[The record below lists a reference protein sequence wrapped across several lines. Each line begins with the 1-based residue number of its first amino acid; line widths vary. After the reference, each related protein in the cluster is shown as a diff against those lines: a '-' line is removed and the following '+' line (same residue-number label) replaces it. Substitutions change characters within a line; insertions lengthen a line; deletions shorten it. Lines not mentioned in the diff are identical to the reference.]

1 MNEPK
6 YISVA
11 IDGPAGAGKS
21 TIAKRVARELGYLY
35 VDTGAIYRTV
45 GYHMSLMGIGPKDK
59 DGIARCIDDVNIQ
72 IDYQA
77 DGVQHMILNGQD
89 VTELIRSPEMSM
101 MASGVSAQSCVRDYL
116 LDMQR
121 SLARTHNVV
130 MDGRDIGTVVL
141 PHAQVKIFLTASA
154 EVRADRRFKEL
165 TAKGEQV
172 KYEDVYLDIVKRDEQ
187 DMNRKIAPLKCAE
200 DAELLD
206 CSYLSID
213 QVVAEVKAIVR
224 KKAGS
229 HE

>member
-1 MNEPK
+1 M
-6 YISVA
+6 
-11 IDGPAGAGKS
+11 
-21 TIAKRVARELGYLY
+21 ARELGYLY

-59 DGIARCIDDVNIQ
+59 DGIARCIDDVNIA
-72 IDYQA
+72 IEYQA

-116 LDMQR
+116 LEMQR

-187 DMNRKIAPLKCAE
+187 DMNRKIAPLKCAD

-213 QVVAEVKAIVR
+213 QVVAEVKAIIR
-224 KKAGS
+224 KKAGL
-229 HE
+229 